1 MTRDYIHFKEPYQ
14 FVQGNISSFND
25 NIFIQ
30 GNYIHSRTYIRSSSV
45 KETITE
51 PKDYMTLLNRNVTK
65 SYKKT
70 DHNVPIDIAT
80 KDKLLAENLNLT
92 TELMCQCTEIH
103 LSH

>member
-1 MTRDYIHFKEPYQ
+1 MYEDKHI
-14 FVQGNISSFND
+14 FVKADKTTNH
-25 NIFIQ
+25 
-30 GNYIHSRTYIRSSSV
+30 Y
-45 KETITE
+45 KTE

-80 KDKLLAENLNLT
+80 KDKQFAENLNLT
-92 TELMCQCTEIH
+92 TELMYQRTEIH